1 MENEQIITQK
11 MVDNFKERMRKPVL
25 FGKNA
30 GKQRE
35 PHAIVECAW
44 AIFSGYP
51 RPTRN
56 KLSMEILNRAGFKHL
71 DASAINMRRP

>member
-30 GKQRE
+30 GKKRE

-44 AIFSGYP
+44 AVFSGYP

-56 KLSMEILNRAGFKHL
+56 RLAIKLLKLAGFRGI
-71 DASAINMRRP
+71 DISAMSVRNP